1 MIPEVVGLF
10 RSQGGVATSA
20 QVHALVSRGTV
31 QRYLRR
37 GQIVKIWPGI
47 YSEPNPNRTIRL
59 NGLDL
64 RCGETVAICL
74 GTAAAVYG
82 FDTEETDRL
91 HVLNPVGCRLRDG
104 AGLVVHRRN
113 GAPLTSHRRRLLTA
127 PAWTAVEVA
136 RGLERPRALATLDTA
151 LRSGACDSLEL
162 LAAAEVQAGRRN
174 VAVVRDLI
182 PLARPGAE
190 SPMESEARLVMLD
203 GGLPEAVLQYEI
215 VDRDGRLWRVD
226 FAWPEQRLIVEYD
239 GFDYHSSP
247 ADLLRDRQKR
257 AALQELDWRVPSI
270 VSDDVRRHPEAL
282 LRRIDG
288 QLSRSAASSSAV
300 TPSRQ
305 LSRI

>member
-1 MIPEVVGLF
+1 
-10 RSQGGVATSA
+10 
-20 QVHALVSRGTV
+20 
-31 QRYLRR
+31 
-37 GQIVKIWPGI
+37 
-47 YSEPNPNRTIRL
+47 
-59 NGLDL
+59 
-64 RCGETVAICL
+64 
-74 GTAAAVYG
+74 
-82 FDTEETDRL
+82 
-91 HVLNPVGCRLRDG
+91 
-104 AGLVVHRRN
+104 
-113 GAPLTSHRRRLLTA
+113 
-127 PAWTAVEVA
+127 
-136 RGLERPRALATLDTA
+136 
-151 LRSGACDSLEL
+151 
-162 LAAAEVQAGRRN
+162 
-174 VAVVRDLI
+174 
-182 PLARPGAE
+182 
-190 SPMESEARLVMLD
+190 MESEARLVMLD